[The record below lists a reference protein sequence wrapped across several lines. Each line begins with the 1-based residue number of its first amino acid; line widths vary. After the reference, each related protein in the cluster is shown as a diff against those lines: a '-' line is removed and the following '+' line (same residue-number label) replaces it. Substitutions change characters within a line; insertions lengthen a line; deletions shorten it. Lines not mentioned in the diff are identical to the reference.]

1 MQRFIR
7 VTLGIMFII
16 IISSCDLGKE
26 NSIDKLIDK
35 GEYQKA
41 RKKLTEILAG
51 APRDSESSVLL
62 AKTYRKEYYPTWNI
76 RKYRSPLESEWTLFP
91 AKSMND
97 LKQYQDIV
105 YALNKRGIWNEALE
119 TENYFLLTYYYF
131 LMKYQLDVNAEEEFK
146 KQITVLIKGDGE
158 LADKATLW
166 DIYSDNNYCADFE
179 PGQLTIIFE
188 KYPNTELA
196 GLEILSQIFDN
207 SERIENPETS
217 TEIVMVK
224 DFMSSY
230 PEFTFYADSLFIYK
244 FIDDEVENAHN
255 GKLKGS
261 NIDLE
266 NYLIKLL
273 AENISVK
280 INRYILRT
288 QAYLT
293 IESGNIETGLSAL
306 SRLANQEQNRYDRE
320 KLVRE
325 TGELAFINGRY
336 GLAISSLR
344 QIEGLGIRWQKML
357 WESYIKMDN
366 EYEADI
372 LFEKIKDELSYSDLM
387 RFKKIKYNYN
397 LGKLK
402 LSELNLVQG
411 NESVTIEGIV
421 INSTQ
426 KLYKGI
432 TVRLNL
438 SDAKGMNLQSKTLEI
453 LELYP
458 GTEDKFNEFI
468 DYRAGNGEIKYS
480 GEITGFKSVE

>member
-1 MQRFIR
+1 MHRIIK
-7 VTLGIMFII
+7 VTLGIMLLI

-41 RKKLTEILAG
+41 RKKLTEILAET
-51 APRDSESSVLL
+51 PRDSESSILL
-62 AKTYRKEYYPTWNI
+62 AKTYRKEYYPTWSI
-76 RKYRSPLESEWTLFP
+76 RKYRSPLESEWILFP
-91 AKSMND
+91 AQSMSG
-97 LKQYQDIV
+97 LKHYQKIV

-119 TENYFLLTYYYF
+119 TENYFLLTYNYF
-131 LMKYQLDVNAEEEFK
+131 LMKYKSDKQAEGKFK
-146 KQITVLIKGDGE
+146 KLISQLINGEGE
-158 LADKATLW
+158 LADKAILW
-166 DIYSDNNYCADFE
+166 NIYSENNYCADFE
-179 PGQLTIIFE
+179 PGQLTILFE

-207 SERIENPETS
+207 SVRIENPETS
-217 TEIVMVK
+217 TEIVRIK
-224 DFMSSY
+224 GFMSSY
-230 PEFTFYADSLFIYK
+230 PEFALYADSLFIYR

-255 GKLKGS
+255 GKLKGT

-273 AENISVK
+273 AESISVK
-280 INRYILRT
+280 VNRYILRT

-306 SRLANQEQNRYDRE
+306 NRLAKQEHNRYDRE
-320 KLVRE
+320 KLVRD
-325 TGELAFINGRY
+325 TGELAFRNGRY

-344 QIEGLGIRWQKML
+344 QIKGLGIRWQNML

-372 LFEKIKDELSYSDLM
+372 LFEKIKDDLSYSDLV
-387 RFKKIKYNYN
+387 RFNKIKFNYN

-421 INSTQ
+421 TNSTQ

-438 SDAKGMNLQSKTLEI
+438 SDTKGMNLQSQTLEI
-453 LELYP
+453 SELYP
-458 GTEDKFNEFI
+458 GTEEKFNEFI
-468 DYRAGNGEIKYS
+468 DYRAGDGEIKYS

>member
-1 MQRFIR
+1 MHRIIK
-7 VTLGIMFII
+7 VALGIILLI
-16 IISSCDLGKE
+16 IISSCDLGKG
-26 NSIDKLIDK
+26 NSIDKMIDK

-41 RKKLTEILAG
+41 RKKLTGILAVS
-51 APRDSESSVLL
+51 PRDSESSILL

-91 AKSMND
+91 AQSMND

-105 YALNKRGIWNEALE
+105 HALNKRGIWNEDLE
-119 TENYFLLTYYYF
+119 IENYFLLTYHYF
-131 LMKYQLDVNAEEEFK
+131 QMKYLLDRDAEEEFK
-146 KQITVLIKGDGE
+146 KQISVLINGEGE
-158 LADKATLW
+158 LADNATLW
-166 DIYSDNNYCADFE
+166 DIYSDNNYSMDFD
-179 PGQLTIIFE
+179 PDQLKILFE

-196 GLEILSQIFDN
+196 GLEVLSKIFGK
-207 SERIENPETS
+207 SVRIDKPETS
-217 TEIVMVK
+217 TEIVRIK
-224 DFMSSY
+224 YFMRNY
-230 PEFTFYADSLFIYK
+230 PEFALYADSLFIYK

-273 AENISVK
+273 AESISVK

-306 SRLANQEQNRYDRE
+306 NRLANQEQNRYDRE
-320 KLVRE
+320 KLVRDS
-325 TGELAFINGRY
+325 GALAFRNGRY
-336 GLAISSLR
+336 GLTISSLR
-344 QIEGLGIRWQKML
+344 QIEGLGIKWQKML

-372 LFEKIKDELSYSDLM
+372 LFEKIKDDLTYSGLV

-411 NESVTIEGIV
+411 NSSVTIEGIV
-421 INSTQ
+421 TNSTQ

-438 SDAKGMNLQSKTLEI
+438 SDAKGKNLQSKTLEI
-453 LELYP
+453 SELYP
-458 GTEDKFNEFI
+458 ETEEKFNEFI
-468 DYRAGNGEIKYS
+468 DYKASDGEIKYS
-480 GEITGFKSVE
+480 GEITGYKSIE